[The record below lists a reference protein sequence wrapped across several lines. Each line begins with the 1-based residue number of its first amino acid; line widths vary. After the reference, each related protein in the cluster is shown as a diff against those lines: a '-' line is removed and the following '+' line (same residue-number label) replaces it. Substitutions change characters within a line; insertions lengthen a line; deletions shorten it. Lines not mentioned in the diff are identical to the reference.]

1 MLPRYEGG
9 MTFSGPRAAPKP
21 PGKWPP
27 ARPGWVGGPPDKV
40 PRMKWLAEGSPA
52 ARREALRAVAPEP
65 CGHYQQLT
73 GRQLSANR
81 VMAWHLRQALGRSS

>member
-1 MLPRYEGG
+1 
-9 MTFSGPRAAPKP
+9 
-21 PGKWPP
+21 
-27 ARPGWVGGPPDKV
+27 
-40 PRMKWLAEGSPA
+40 MKWLAEGSPA